1 MPTLTD
7 APCLLALTF
16 RATRQGGG
24 LGFVHCHQAG
34 AALKHI
40 WGVHGPKDGSRLDVS
55 LTTPDTG
62 RVRLETDE
70 HLTLGLALPQA
81 LVGPMLAALAAAE
94 MKPAA
99 TGAIAPGLNLSLVDV
114 RDRLAGGRILAGPDT
129 LLTPEA
135 PQPLTEGI
143 LDRLA
148 TQLLDAPSL
157 HFRLAAPLRL
167 PAPPGE
173 HRKRQHFADAVWF
186 QAHLNTHDPCALF
199 GDWLAKDNGL
209 QVLSPGE
216 FPSLIA
222 CGLAWLDLAYGD
234 KTLGGVVGGLE
245 TGPVSGLGAARLL
258 VLAHCLGVGKN
269 RALGLGQIILTAL
282 DAPEAVAPLT
292 RNSPL
297 VPNED
302 TQSQAVRDCLAGL
315 CSQAGPGVRS
325 RVHALWRNEKIPS
338 TQEVAAA
345 FGITRTDLFWSG
357 ILGDDP
363 LATVLSGM
371 SAGEAS
377 VPIPG
382 RLEIGQAVPADSVS
396 PSPEKPSGNQSWQEV
411 FDPTWRSGRAVYLTS
426 ETGRVEVEDNVLVI
440 QSEDVTPCRIPLAD
454 IGRVVIVGRPALGS
468 DALLNLLRAGIVTD
482 VVNHSGQA
490 VGQLAPAGYAQA
502 RMRPLQER
510 VAQDPERLVDFARQ
524 LVSAKLHNQRRLL
537 ARHGFV
543 VEALAQLEQEA
554 SVCLNL
560 ASLRGVEG
568 AGARIYFQYYGDLVA
583 PWSFAG
589 RSYRPALGPVNA
601 LLSMTYSLIHNRLA
615 STLLFHGFDAR
626 FGFFHQGRG
635 RHAALASDLIEPLRV
650 AADRLILNILHKKMI
665 SEDDVEGL
673 GAHDVCRLRRGA
685 WSTVI
690 HGLEKIMASP
700 FSDEDGEGR
709 SLNERMDAQVRSLGG
724 WLRGRE
730 EMVVY
735 RMR

>member
-1 MPTLTD
+1 MPTLAD

-16 RATRQGGG
+16 RATRVGGE
-24 LGFVHCHQAG
+24 LRFVHCHQAG

-62 RVRLETDE
+62 RVRLKPDD

-81 LVGPMLAALAAAE
+81 LVGPMLAALADAE

-99 TGAIAPGLNLSLVDV
+99 SGAIAPGLNLSIVDV
-114 RDRLAGGRILAGPDT
+114 RDRLAGGRILAGLDT

-135 PQPLTEGI
+135 PQPLTEAI

-148 TQLLDAPSL
+148 EQLLTITNFNL
-157 HFRLAAPLRL
+157 RLASPLRL

-173 HRKRQHFADAVWF
+173 HRKKRHYADAVWF
-186 QAHLNTHDPCALF
+186 QSQISTSVPSAWICE
-199 GDWLAKDNGL
+199 WLAKDNDL
-209 QVLSPGE
+209 PL
-216 FPSLIA
+216 PSSEKFSSLRA
-222 CGLAWLDLAYGD
+222 CGLAWLDLAYGE
-234 KTLGGVVGGLE
+234 KTLGGVAGGLE
-245 TGPVSGLGAARLL
+245 FGPVTGVAAARLL
-258 VLAHCLGVGKN
+258 VLAHCLGLGKN
-269 RALGLGQIILTAL
+269 RALGLGQVVLSAL
-282 DAPEAVAPLT
+282 DTPEHVAPLS
-292 RNSPL
+292 RN
-297 VPNED
+297 VPFHLNEEA
-302 TQSQAVRDCLAGL
+302 QSQAVRDCLAGL

-325 RVHALWRNEKIPS
+325 RVHSLWRNEKIP
-338 TQEVAAA
+338 TAQEVAAA
-345 FGITRTDLFWSG
+345 FGVIRTDLFWSG

-363 LATVLSGM
+363 LATVLCGM
-371 SAGEAS
+371 PAGEA
-377 VPIPG
+377 VERTPE
-382 RLEIGQAVPADSVS
+382 RAAKEQANPADPVI
-396 PSPEKPSGNQSWQEV
+396 PSTEEPSGKQSWQEV
-411 FDPTWRSGRAVYLTS
+411 FDPTWRSGRSVYLTS

-440 QSEDVTPCRIPLAD
+440 QSGDVNPCRIPLAD

-524 LVSAKLHNQRRLL
+524 LVAAKLHNQRRLL

-543 VEALAQLEQEA
+543 VDTLAQLEQEA

-568 AGARIYFQYYGDLVA
+568 AGARLYFQYYGDLVA
-583 PWSFAG
+583 PWAFAG

-601 LLSMTYSLIHNRLA
+601 LLSMAYSLIHNRLA
-615 STLLFHGFDAR
+615 SILLFHGFDAR

-635 RHAALASDLIEPLRV
+635 RHAALASDMIEPLRV
-650 AADRLILNILHKKMI
+650 AADRLVLNILHKKMI

-673 GAHDVCRLRRGA
+673 GANDVCRLRRGA

-690 HGLEKIMASP
+690 HGLEKLMARH
-700 FSDEDGEGR
+700 FSDADGEGR
-709 SLNERMDAQVRSLGG
+709 SLNERMDAQVRSFGE
-724 WLRGRE
+724 WLRRRE
-730 EMVVY
+730 AMVVY